1 MAGDLDRWTS
11 IALVSHCDSLTEDRG
26 MQDPQNLTR
35 QILRLSPEQRA
46 AVEEFVNT
54 LLRDTK
60 PLPTFREA
68 LDRFKREHPELLR
81 LLAQ

>member
-1 MAGDLDRWTS
+1 
-11 IALVSHCDSLTEDRG
+11 
-26 MQDPQNLTR
+26 MQNAQNLTQ

-46 AVEEFVNT
+46 VVEEFVNT
-54 LLRDTK
+54 LLKDAK
-60 PLPTFREA
+60 PRPTFREA